1 MSKYLGSLVV
11 VLSVVACG
19 GATDTPFTSNG
30 GTSAGGT
37 STGGDSGGSSSSA
50 GKASGGDIATAG
62 SVSSG
67 GSGVGGS
74 IVAAGSGGVSSG
86 GVSSGGVNSGGIS
99 SGGVS
104 GAGTVDPRC
113 PAHRPMGM
121 CKAADTG
128 LNCQYDYFS
137 QCLCYATP
145 VGSFGP
151 CQKVDPT
158 CVFDNGAAGA
168 GGSAGAGTAGS
179 AGAGGISAK
188 IALPPHLACSCSAM
202 NWVCN

>member
-1 MSKYLGSLVV
+1 
-11 VLSVVACG
+11 
-19 GATDTPFTSNG
+19 
-30 GTSAGGT
+30 
-37 STGGDSGGSSSSA
+37 
-50 GKASGGDIATAG
+50 
-62 SVSSG
+62 
-67 GSGVGGS
+67 
-74 IVAAGSGGVSSG
+74 
-86 GVSSGGVNSGGIS
+86 
-99 SGGVS
+99 
-104 GAGTVDPRC
+104 
-113 PAHRPMGM
+113 MGM

-137 QCLCYATP
+137 QCLCYGTP

-168 GGSAGAGTAGS
+168 GGSAGAAGAAGS